1 MPDLSILL
9 KLQLQHSSLPIRRP
23 DTATH
28 KSGGPTQQS
37 TNQGIDWHSFPP
49 ISREAGAGVWLVLT
63 SCRFHKIL
71 LILLNF
77 YTKIL
82 PILYIY
88 KIYFCYFFL
97 LSTLISFSSPK
108 YTIYKEPCTPLV
120 EELWSATPNSR
131 LLLLCLTTTTTTTT
145 TSTTCTI
152 TPNCYY

>member
-108 YTIYKEPCTPLV
+108 HTIYKEPHAPL
-120 EELWSATPNSR
+120 LGRKSITNTS
-131 LLLLCLTTTTTTTT
+131 TTTTITITTTT
-145 TSTTCTI
+145 NS
-152 TPNCYY
+152 NHHYYH